1 MWIIIP
7 HGTPLYI
14 SKCSVILY
22 NTQNICSVIWV
33 KGGKAGIRRTAMKVL
48 MKPIKIIAWF
58 DENGKPNPVR
68 FNISLPDES
77 SVTIRIDR
85 VIKKHEEKLAGN
97 RMLVF
102 TCQSVINNIEKMY
115 EIKYEL
121 SSCKWYLYKI

>member
-1 MWIIIP
+1 
-7 HGTPLYI
+7 
-14 SKCSVILY
+14 
-22 NTQNICSVIWV
+22 V

-48 MKPIKIIAWF
+48 MKPIKMIAWF

-102 TCQSVINNIEKMY
+102 TCQSVINNMERIY
-115 EIKYEL
+115 ELKYEL
-121 SSCKWYLYKI
+121 NSCKWYLYKM

>member
-1 MWIIIP
+1 
-7 HGTPLYI
+7 
-14 SKCSVILY
+14 
-22 NTQNICSVIWV
+22 
-33 KGGKAGIRRTAMKVL
+33 MKVL
-48 MKPIKIIAWF
+48 MKPIKMIAWF

-102 TCQSVINNIEKMY
+102 TCQSVINNMERIY
-115 EIKYEL
+115 ELKYEL
-121 SSCKWYLYKI
+121 NSCKWYLYKM